1 MNKIAAVV
9 VTYNRKDLL
18 STCIEK
24 VLGQTQGE
32 PDVLI
37 IDNASTDG
45 TDAMVKELSQS
56 NSRIK
61 YMSTGANLGGA
72 GGFSYGINAAVNQG
86 YDYLWIM
93 DDDTFPEENALAAL
107 MKADEV
113 LEGKYGFLSSYAKW
127 TNGSACEMN
136 LPKVSGN
143 WRYFVD
149 TQFNSRILALE
160 STSFVSFF
168 VKADVVKDVGLP
180 IKEFFIWGD
189 DLEYSQRISSKYD
202 SFFVYDSQVVHAI
215 KSNIPTS
222 IVDETDE
229 QRIQRYKF
237 LYRNKYYI
245 ARHSQ
250 KRAKMVYWLEIKYV
264 LGDILKRS
272 KTQKWKKFS
281 LVLKSCLAGMFFN
294 PKVEKVHPLNDN

>member
-1 MNKIAAVV
+1 MSNIAAVV
-9 VTYNRKDLL
+9 VTYNRKDMLL
-18 STCIEK
+18 TCITK
-24 VLGQTQGE
+24 ILCQGTSD
-32 PDVLI
+32 PDILV

-45 TDAMVKELSQS
+45 TVDMVKEKFGDE
-56 NSRIK
+56 SRVK
-61 YMSTGANLGGA
+61 YINTGANLGGA
-72 GGFSYGINAAVNQG
+72 GGFSYGINVAVNQG
-86 YDYLWIM
+86 YEYLWIM
-93 DDDTFPEENALAAL
+93 DDDTFPEEGALDAL
-107 MKADEV
+107 QKADKL

-127 TNGSACEMN
+127 TDGSACEMN

-149 TQFNSRILALE
+149 TQFNNRILALE

-168 VKADVVKDVGLP
+168 VKADVVREVGLP

-189 DLEYSQRISSKYD
+189 DLEYSQRISSIYD

-229 QRIQRYKF
+229 QRIGRYKL

-250 KRAKMVYWLEIKYV
+250 KRAKMLYWLEIKYV
-264 LGDILKRS
+264 LSDILKRS
-272 KTQKWKKFS
+272 KTQKWKKCS
-281 LVLKSCLAGMFFN
+281 LVLKSCMAGLFFN
-294 PKVEKVHPLNDN
+294 PKIEKVHPVE

>member
-1 MNKIAAVV
+1 MSNIAAVV
-9 VTYNRKDLL
+9 VTYNRKDMLL
-18 STCIEK
+18 TCINNI
-24 VLGQTQGE
+24 LHQSQGN
-32 PDVLI
+32 PDILVV
-37 IDNASTDG
+37 DNASTDG
-45 TDAMVKELSQS
+45 TGDMVKEKFGEET
-56 NSRIK
+56 RVK
-61 YMSTGANLGGA
+61 YINTGANLGGA
-72 GGFSYGINAAVNQG
+72 GGFSYGINVAVNQG
-86 YDYLWIM
+86 YEYLWIM
-93 DDDTFPEENALAAL
+93 DDDTFPEAGALEAL
-107 MKADEV
+107 LKADKL

-127 TNGSACEMN
+127 TDGSACEMN

-149 TQFNSRILALE
+149 TQFNNRILALE

-189 DLEYSQRISSKYD
+189 DLEYSQRISSRYD

-229 QRIQRYKF
+229 QRIGRYKL

-250 KRAKMVYWLEIKYV
+250 KRAKMLYWLEIKYV
-264 LGDILKRS
+264 LKDILKRS
-272 KTQKWKKFS
+272 KTQKWKKCS
-281 LVLKSCLAGMFFN
+281 LVLKSCMAGLFFN
-294 PKVEKVHPLNDN
+294 PKIEKVHPVE

>member
-1 MNKIAAVV
+1 MSNIAAVV
-9 VTYNRKDLL
+9 VTYNRKDMLL
-18 STCIEK
+18 TCITK
-24 VLGQTQGE
+24 ILCQSAGD
-32 PDVLI
+32 PDILV

-45 TDAMVKELSQS
+45 TGDMVKEKFGEET
-56 NSRIK
+56 RVK
-61 YMSTGANLGGA
+61 YINTGANLGGA
-72 GGFSYGINAAVNQG
+72 GGFSYGINVAVNQG
-86 YDYLWIM
+86 YEYLWIM
-93 DDDTFPEENALAAL
+93 DDDTFPEEGALEAL
-107 MKADEV
+107 LKADEL
-113 LEGKYGFLSSYAKW
+113 LEGEYGFLSSYAKW
-127 TNGSACEMN
+127 TDGSACEMN

-149 TQFNSRILALE
+149 TQFNNRILALE

-168 VKADVVKDVGLP
+168 VKADVVKEVGLP

-229 QRIQRYKF
+229 QRIGRYKL

-250 KRAKMVYWLEIKYV
+250 KRAKMLYWLEIKYV
-264 LGDILKRS
+264 LSDILKRS
-272 KTQKWKKFS
+272 KTQKWKKCS
-281 LVLKSCLAGMFFN
+281 LVLKSCMAGLFFN
-294 PKVEKVHPLNDN
+294 PKIEKVHPVE